1 MNPPATRRLADF
13 ITSVNYAT
21 LPAEVV
27 NATVFALI
35 DWAGCAAAGCRTP
48 VGEAAAK
55 VARAEHAATDA
66 TLFADGSR
74 TSAHWAAF
82 ANGAGSHSIELDDVH
97 MPSIIHGGVAM
108 IPAALAV
115 AQKLRV
121 DGRRLIEALVAGFDI
136 TYRLGEGIAKSH
148 YERYHSTGTVGT
160 FGAAAAAA
168 RLMGLNAEQTCWAL
182 GNAGSQAAGLWQ
194 YLKVGDDT
202 KVLHPAKA
210 SMNGVLAASLAAHG
224 FTGSVDIIEG
234 ERGFV
239 ATMADNVDWDAI
251 VGDLGRRY
259 KVTENG
265 YKIHACCRHS
275 HVSVDQ
281 TIRLSEEHALTA
293 DKIKRIRVKLNANS
307 VKTLDDPNPPS
318 AYKAKFSIQFLVA
331 SALIHRHMGL
341 TAFTDARL
349 KDATIRSLMRR
360 VEVAEDPKFTRD
372 FPQQW
377 TAEVAI
383 ETTDGR
389 NLVGRA
395 DMPEGDPSNPVSQR
409 RLEDK
414 CKGLLAQVM
423 NDASAE
429 QLVRRLA
436 KLPEVADVREMF
448 PEISASGALLRA
460 AAA

>member
-1 MNPPATRRLADF
+1 MSPPATRQLAEF
-13 ITSVNYAT
+13 TSSVTYAA
-21 LPAEVV
+21 LPPEVV
-27 NATVFALI
+27 NAAVLAFI
-35 DWAGCAAAGCRTP
+35 DWTGCAVAGCRTR
-48 VGEAAAK
+48 VGNAAAR
-55 VARAEHAATDA
+55 VAAAEHAGAEA

-115 AQKLRV
+115 AQKLRA
-121 DGRRLIEALVAGFDI
+121 DGKRLIEALVAGFDV

-148 YERYHSTGTVGT
+148 YERFHSTGTVGT

-168 RLMGLNAEQTCWAL
+168 RLMGLDAGQTAWAL

-210 SMNGVLAASLAAHG
+210 SMNGVIAASLAAHG
-224 FTGSVDIIEG
+224 FTGSIDIIEG

-239 ATMADNVDWDAI
+239 ATMAEVVDWDAI
-251 VGDLGRRY
+251 VGALGKRY

-275 HVSVDQ
+275 HVAVDQ
-281 TIRLSEEHALTA
+281 AIRLSEQHDLVA
-293 DKIKRIRVKLNANS
+293 DKVRRIRVKLNANS
-307 VKTLDDPNPPS
+307 VKTLDDPDPASP
-318 AYKAKFSIQFLVA
+318 YKAKFSIQFLVA

-341 TAFTDARL
+341 EAFTDARL
-349 KDATIRSLMRR
+349 DEPAIRALMRR
-360 VEVAEDPKFTRD
+360 VDVEEDPGFTRT
-372 FPQQW
+372 FPQRW
-377 TAEVAI
+377 TAEVEV

-389 NLVGRA
+389 NLVGHA
-395 DMPEGDPSNPVSQR
+395 DMPEGDPSNPVTPR

-414 CKGLLAQVM
+414 CKGLLVQVM
-423 NDASAE
+423 SDASAGE
-429 QLVRRLA
+429 LVRRLA
-436 KLPEVADVREMF
+436 QLPEVADVREMF
-448 PEISASGALLRA
+448 PELGVARASLRA

>member
-1 MNPPATRRLADF
+1 MKPRATRELAEF
-13 ITSVNYAT
+13 VAGLNYSA
-21 LPAEVV
+21 LPPKVV
-27 NATVFALI
+27 SAAVLAFI
-35 DWAGCAAAGCRTP
+35 DWAGCAAAGCRTR

-55 VARAEHAATDA
+55 VARAEQAAADA

-74 TSAHWAAF
+74 TSVHWAAF

-121 DGRRLIEALVAGFDI
+121 DGRRLIEALVVGFDV

-168 RLMGLNAEQTCWAL
+168 RLMGLDVEQTCWAL

-210 SMNGVLAASLAAHG
+210 SMNGVIAASLAAHG
-224 FTGSVDIIEG
+224 FTGSIDIIEG

-239 ATMADNVDWDAI
+239 ATMADQVDWNAI

-281 TIRLSEEHALTA
+281 AIRLSEQHELNA
-293 DKIKRIRVKLNANS
+293 DKVKRIRVKLNANS
-307 VKTLDDPNPPS
+307 VKTLDDPDPASP
-318 AYKAKFSIQFLVA
+318 YKARFSIQFLVA
-331 SALIHRHMGL
+331 TALIHRRAGL
-341 TAFTDARL
+341 EAFTDARL
-349 KDATIRSLMRR
+349 KDAAIRSLMQR
-360 VEVAEDPKFTRD
+360 VEVAEEPRFTRD
-372 FPQQW
+372 FPQKW

-383 ETTDGR
+383 ETTGGR

-409 RLEDK
+409 RIEDK
-414 CKGLLAQVM
+414 CKGLLVQVM
-423 NDASAE
+423 NESDAE

-436 KLPEVADVREMF
+436 KLPEIADVREMF
-448 PEISASGALLRA
+448 PEIAASHASLRA